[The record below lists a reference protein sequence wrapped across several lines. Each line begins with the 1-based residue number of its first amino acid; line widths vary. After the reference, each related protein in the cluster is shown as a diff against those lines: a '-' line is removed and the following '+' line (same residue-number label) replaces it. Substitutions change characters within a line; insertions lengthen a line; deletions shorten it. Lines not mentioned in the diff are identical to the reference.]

1 MMSIE
6 EYRAIQETPEEEW
19 NFTYNNKRV
28 SVEALE
34 HIELKKRG
42 KGPEK
47 PLYEECTNKIGPF
60 YDPNGR
66 HVHIF
71 KEDSLIQNF
80 VSEQVPGC
88 KYVQYRDYKPGTY
101 CSICHCSS
109 QKFQFSYFGRIKKT
123 TKTTK
128 INKTT
133 KTTKTTKTIPLLSL
147 DEHVEKRV
155 EERFYPKRSYDSE
168 WKRIIS
174 RAIYTESNKKIV
186 YPISKYK
193 SLLLW
198 PWQLT
203 PYQKFKLEN
212 SNYKDSC
219 IFLRSKLEEFRDNYA
234 AIV

>member
-19 NFTYNNKRV
+19 NFIYNNKRV
-28 SVEALE
+28 SIEALE
-34 HIELKKRG
+34 HIEIKKKG

-47 PLYEECTNKIGPF
+47 PFYNQATNEIGPF
-60 YDPNGR
+60 YDPSGS

-71 KEDSLIQNF
+71 KKDSLIKNF
-80 VSEQVPGC
+80 ISEQEPGC

-101 CSICHCSS
+101 CSICHCSCE
-109 QKFQFSYFGRIKKT
+109 KFHFNYLGQNKKIKR
-123 TKTTK
+123 
-128 INKTT
+128 
-133 KTTKTTKTIPLLSL
+133 TIPLLSL
-147 DEHVEKRV
+147 DEHSEKRI
-155 EERFYPKRSYDSE
+155 EERFYPKRSYDTE
-168 WKRIIS
+168 WKRIIT
-174 RAIYTESNKKIV
+174 RIIYTGSNKKIL

-212 SNYKDSC
+212 SNYKESC
-219 IFLRSKLEEFRDNYA
+219 IFVRSKIEEFRDNYA